1 MFARL
6 LFLFAGALVCAGI
19 QESAGP
25 KPNIVLILADDLGIN
40 DLGCYGRKEHHTP
53 NLDRL
58 AAEGMR
64 FTSAYCAQPICSP
77 SRAAILTGRAPAR
90 LRLTTYLPGRPD
102 KPSQKLL
109 HPRIRTELPLA
120 EETVAESLR
129 RAGYATAC
137 IGKWHLG
144 GEGFGPAQ
152 QGFDV
157 VFPGRANTTPSSN
170 EGGKGEYD
178 LTAQAEK
185 FMRDNRS
192 TPFFLYL
199 AHNSPHIPLA
209 AKPELIDK
217 HRPAFNPLYAAV
229 VETLDDTVGRLLARL
244 DELGLREKT
253 LVLFTSDN
261 GGLHVP
267 EGKEDPP
274 THNTPFRAG
283 KGFVYEGGLRV
294 PLIIRFPRRVK
305 AGGLTGF
312 PVVNTDFMPT
322 LLELVGLESPR
333 GLDGQSFASAL
344 TGAAAPRERTF
355 FWHFPHYTN
364 QGSRPAGA
372 VRDGVWKLVEHY
384 DDGRVEL
391 FNLERD
397 PGETEDLSAREPER
411 MSALRERLAEW
422 RRAVGAQENA
432 RNPDFDPAQYNELY
446 QATDVSLLKPK
457 ARASAMTPDL
467 ASWRT
472 AMDAPA
478 RSQK

>member
-1 MFARL
+1 MFARI

-25 KPNIVLILADDLGIN
+25 NPNIVLILADDLGIN